1 MTPRQRRI
9 LIVGGIVIGVFVVT
23 LMAFAVVQPV
33 KVVPRLGLA
42 PGYSLV
48 DQTGD
53 PLTSEDLRGSVAVYT
68 TGYTTCDDGCYPTDS
83 IFGELQGRL
92 DEAELG
98 AIPVRLVTV
107 SIDPERDTPAVLDSV
122 ARARGADPEVWTF
135 ATGEPGALKTL
146 IGTGFELY
154 YGRDEAGALEYSPG
168 FMIVDGNGILR
179 REYRWG
185 MPSVEGLL
193 KDLRVIAREARASEG
208 AAKLAYEAAH
218 LFACYSN

>member
-1 MTPRQRRI
+1 MKHRKLLI
-9 LIVGGIVIGVFVVT
+9 AGAWIVGIVVLVIVN
-23 LMAFAVVQPV
+23 FAIFQPV
-33 KVVPRLGLA
+33 KVVPRIGLA
-42 PGYSLV
+42 PGYALT
-48 DQTGD
+48 DETGA
-53 PLTSEDLRGSVAVYT
+53 PLTSEDMRGKVVIYT
-68 TGYTTCDDGCYPTDS
+68 TAYASCREGCYPTDS

-98 AIPVRLVTV
+98 EVPVRLVTLTV
-107 SIDPERDTPAVLDSV
+107 DPEHDTPEVLAEASL
-122 ARARGADPEVWTF
+122 RAGADPAVWSF
-135 ATGEPGALKTL
+135 ATGTPSALKTL

-154 YGRDEAGALEYSPG
+154 YGRDEDGAIEYNPG

-193 KDLRVIAREARASEG
+193 KDLRVIAREANASEG
-208 AAKLAYEAAH
+208 AARLAYEAAH

>member
-1 MTPRQRRI
+1 MQRTLLIAGGALVGLFI
-9 LIVGGIVIGVFVVT
+9 LLVMG
-23 LMAFAVVQPV
+23 FAVFQPV

-42 PGYSLV
+42 PGFALV
-48 DQTGD
+48 DQTGS
-53 PLTSEDLRGSVAVYT
+53 PLTSEDLRGTVAVYT
-68 TGYTTCDDGCYPTDS
+68 IGYTGCTERCFPTDS
-83 IFGELQGRL
+83 VFAVLQGRL

-98 AIPVRLVTV
+98 DVPVRLVSL

-122 ARARGADPEVWTF
+122 AAARGADPAVWTF
-135 ATGEPGALKTL
+135 ATGEPTALKTL

-154 YGRDEAGALEYSPG
+154 YGRTDEGVLEYNPG

-185 MPSVEGLL
+185 IPSVEGLL
-193 KDLRVIAREARASEG
+193 KDLRVIAREAQAETG

-218 LFACYSN
+218 VFACYSN